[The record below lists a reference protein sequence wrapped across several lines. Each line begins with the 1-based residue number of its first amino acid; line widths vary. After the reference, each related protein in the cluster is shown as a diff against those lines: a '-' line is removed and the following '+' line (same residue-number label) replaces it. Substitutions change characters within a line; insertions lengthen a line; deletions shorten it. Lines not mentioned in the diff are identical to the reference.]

1 MIVKFCGLQREEDI
15 KAVNGL
21 MPDMAGFILDKS
33 RRRYV
38 APDRLCELRSMLDPK
53 IKAVGVFVDED
64 IDQVEKLLKE
74 GLIDIAQ
81 LHGKETPE
89 YIRELKKRTG
99 AEVIKAFALRNE
111 RDIIE
116 ATDSPADLVLL
127 DSPGGGT
134 GEAFEWGMLTLVQR
148 PFILAGGLNA
158 GNVNEAI
165 ETIRPYGVDVS
176 SGIETDGVKDRNKME
191 AFMAAVRKG

>member
-1 MIVKFCGLQREEDI
+1 MIVKFCGLQMEEDI
-15 KAVNGL
+15 RAVNGL
-21 MPDMAGFILDKS
+21 MPDMVGFILDKS

-38 APDRLCELRSMLDPK
+38 SPDRLCELRSMLDPK

-89 YIRELKKRTG
+89 YIRELKRRTG
-99 AEVIKAFALRNE
+99 AEVIKAFAVRNE

-134 GEAFEWGMLTLVQR
+134 GAAFEWGMLTLVQR

-165 ETIRPYGVDVS
+165 EMIDPYGVDVS

>member
-1 MIVKFCGLQREEDI
+1 MIVKFCGLQMEEDI
-15 KAVNGL
+15 RAVNGL
-21 MPDMAGFILDKS
+21 MPDMVGFILDKS

-38 APDRLCELRSMLDPK
+38 SPDRLCELRSMLDPK

-89 YIRELKKRTG
+89 YIRELKRRTG
-99 AEVIKAFALRNE
+99 AEVIKAFAVRNE

-127 DSPGGGT
+127 DSQGGGT
-134 GEAFEWGMLTLVQR
+134 GEAFEWGMLTPVQR

-165 ETIRPYGVDVS
+165 EMIDPYGVDVS